1 VGDALN
7 YVNGAIAIK
16 KADYKKAVTLFGN
29 AKMNNAALAK
39 ILTKDYAGAR
49 TILDGVEKPTATT
62 NYLLAIVGARTN
74 DRELAKVNLQKAVAA
89 DAKLKAK
96 AVKDVEFMEFMKDEA
111 FAAIVK

>member
-1 VGDALN
+1 
-7 YVNGAIAIK
+7 
-16 KADYKKAVTLFGN
+16 
-29 AKMNNAALAK
+29 M
-39 ILTKDYAGAR
+39 
-49 TILDGVEKPTATT
+49 
-62 NYLLAIVGARTN
+62 LAIVGARTN